1 MTVPPPRNPPEDE
14 LPGARVPDS
23 SDSPDMPTSAMVER
37 LSRRL
42 DSLVRQAP
50 ATQNPA
56 RRMDPFG
63 TRLGEARPAGARTPE
78 PRPPEHEGFEQ
89 YWVVLKRRK
98 WSLLLMTVLGSVGG
112 VLYTLPQQPVYEAH
126 TTIEVLDNNE
136 PMMALKGSDNG
147 SGNFVTETNLQT
159 QVSILQSQ
167 SLAKR
172 VVEKLEGTAVPL
184 PPPNDRYESWRKLF
198 NLPSRR
204 KMDRNDMIGATS
216 GGVSIRALPTNRII
230 EIGCESPNPKLAA
243 LYANTL
249 ASEFIDERLESHW
262 QATQHASEW
271 LTRQLNELKV
281 KLERSEDE
289 LQRYAQASNL
299 QYTGEKDTESAAE
312 EKVKQ
317 LQQEV
322 SSAQADRV
330 AKQARFELASRTP
343 ADSLGEILD
352 DDSLRTIRQKL
363 TDLRRELADLSS
375 TLTAE
380 NTKVKRVQAQIAALE
395 IDLGKSRSRILDR
408 IHNDLLAAQT
418 REALLNQELDVH
430 SKLVAEQSGKAIHY
444 NILKREVDSNRQL
457 HESLLQKVKEA
468 GISSAI
474 HSSNF
479 RVIDPAVPPG
489 APVRPSLRH
498 GMMFGLFFGLVTGV
512 GLVLVREN
520 MDRSVMAP
528 GETAQFLDAPE
539 LGVIPSATT
548 DIQAVSLSARV
559 KPGLLTSGR
568 EAMIERVSFSS
579 QSSMTA
585 EAFRVALTSVLL
597 SSRDGNPPRVIAIS
611 SSGPHEGKTT
621 VACNLAIAFAEINW
635 STLLIDGDMRR
646 PRLHSIFGIQ
656 NEQGLATLLQGDAAI
671 SELTSIANTT
681 DIPNLN
687 VLSRGKLKST
697 PANLLYSQQFT
708 QILAEA
714 RQKYDVVLID
724 TPPMLHLPDARAIGH
739 AADGVVFVVR
749 SGKTTRDT
757 ILSARDRFAQDDIR
771 VLGSI
776 LNDWNP
782 KLTGYYG
789 YENYRDYRSYYQP
802 NSGSGTDL
810 EHQ

>member
-1 MTVPPPRNPPEDE
+1 MNLTPHERPEDE
-14 LPGARVPDS
+14 LKASLPDDQHTGLPVSSEVPAVS
-23 SDSPDMPTSAMVER
+23 TAAMLDR
-37 LSRRL
+37 LWRRL
-42 DSLVRQAP
+42 DSLSSRVNSQNAGFHSQPRPAP
-50 ATQNPA
+50 AGQRSTEQ
-56 RRMDPFG
+56 
-63 TRLGEARPAGARTPE
+63 
-78 PRPPEHEGFEQ
+78 EGFEQ
-89 YWVVLKRRK
+89 YWVILKRRK
-98 WSLLLMTVLGSVGG
+98 WSLLLMTVIGSVGG
-112 VLYTLPQQPVYEAH
+112 ILYTLPQQPVYEAR
-126 TTIEVLDNNE
+126 TSIEVLDNNE
-136 PMMALKGSDNG
+136 PMMALKDPGGS

-159 QVSILQSQ
+159 QVSILQSA
-167 SLAKR
+167 SLEKR
-172 VVEKLEGTAVPL
+172 VVGKLEGTAMQL
-184 PPPNDRYESWRKLF
+184 PAPNDRYESWRKLF
-198 NLPSRR
+198 NLPSSRQT
-204 KMDRNDMIGATS
+204 DRNDLIAATA
-216 GGVSIRALPTNRII
+216 GGVSIKALPTNRII
-230 EIGCESPNPKLAA
+230 EIACDSPNPKLAA

-271 LTRQLNELKV
+271 LTRQLNELKI

-299 QYTGEKDTESAAE
+299 QYTGDKDTESAAE

-317 LQQEV
+317 LQSEV
-322 SSAQADRV
+322 SAAQGDRV

-343 ADSLGEILD
+343 PDSLGEILD
-352 DDSLRTIRQKL
+352 DDSLRSIRQKL
-363 TDLRRELADLSS
+363 TDLRRELADLTS

-380 NTKVKRVQAQIAALE
+380 NSKVKRVQAQIAALE
-395 IDLGKSRSRILDR
+395 IDLSKSRTRILDR

-418 REALLNQELDVH
+418 REALLNQELEVRAKIV
-430 SKLVAEQSGKAIHY
+430 SEQSGKAIHY

-457 HESLLQKVKEA
+457 HETLLQRVKEA
-468 GISSAI
+468 GIASAI

-489 APVRPSLRH
+489 APVRPSLRR
-498 GMMFGLFFGLVTGV
+498 GMMFGLFFGLVAGV
-512 GLVLVREN
+512 GLVLIREN

-528 GETAQFLDAPE
+528 GETAQFLEAPE
-539 LGVIPSATT
+539 LGVIPCAG
-548 DIQAVSLSARV
+548 DDGRAAVSTGRRRR
-559 KPGLLTSGR
+559 GLLEGPDSGL
-568 EAMIERVSFSS
+568 IERISFSH
-579 QSSMTA
+579 QGSMTA

-597 SSRDGNPPRVIAIS
+597 SSRDGNPPRIIAIS

-646 PRLHSIFGIQ
+646 PRLHNIFGIQ
-656 NEQGLATLLQGDAAI
+656 NDKGLATLLQGEADP
-671 SELTSIANTT
+671 SELTGIASET
-681 DIPNLN
+681 DVPNLH
-687 VLSRGKLKST
+687 VLTRGKLKST
-697 PANLLYSQQFT
+697 PANLLYSQQFP

-714 RQKYDVVLID
+714 RQRYDVVLID

-771 VLGSI
+771 ILGSI

-789 YENYRDYRSYYQP
+789 YENYKDYRSYYQ
-802 NSGSGTDL
+802 SGGTDV
-810 EHQ
+810 QGWP